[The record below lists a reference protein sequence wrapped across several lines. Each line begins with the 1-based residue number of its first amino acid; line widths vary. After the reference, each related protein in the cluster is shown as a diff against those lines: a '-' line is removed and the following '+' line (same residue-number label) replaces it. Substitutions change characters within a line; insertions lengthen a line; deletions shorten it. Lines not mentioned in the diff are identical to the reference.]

1 MNTFSISKRI
11 SIVAL
16 AVSAFWGLNAS
27 GQGQP
32 KIATV
37 DLKKVFDG
45 YYQTKQCDV
54 LLQNSGADADKVLAG
69 MLDEYKKG
77 QQEYNKL
84 IESANDQAVSTE
96 EREKRR
102 KTSETKLVDLKDI
115 EKSITQF
122 RKTAETNILEQKA
135 RMREKIL
142 KNIQEEIDTIAKAG
156 GYTFILDSS
165 ALAIFQTPILLYH
178 KGQSDLS
185 DELLGKLNAKA
196 PPGALTPEPKEEKPF
211 VVPPPKTSE
220 KDEKPAAA
228 PTKPANKK
236 KSP

>member
-16 AVSAFWGLNAS
+16 AVSAFGGLTTL
-27 GQGQP
+27 GQGVP

-45 YYQTKQCDV
+45 YYRTKQCDV

-84 IESANDQAVSTE
+84 IESANDQAVSAD

-102 KTSETKLVDLKDI
+102 KTAETKVVELKEI

-135 RMREKIL
+135 RMRENIL
-142 KNIQEEIDTIAKAG
+142 KDIQEEINTKAKEG
-156 GYTFILDSS
+156 SYSFILDSS

-178 KGQSDLS
+178 NGQSDLT
-185 DELLGKLNAKA
+185 DELLSKLNAKA
-196 PPGALTPEPKEEKPF
+196 PPGALTAEPKEEKTF

-220 KDEKPAAA
+220 KEEKPAVA
-228 PTKPANKK
+228 PTKPPVKK
-236 KSP
+236 K

>member
-1 MNTFSISKRI
+1 MNTFSIARRI

-16 AVSAFWGLNAS
+16 IASTFCGLTAL

-32 KIATV
+32 KIGTV

-45 YYQTKQCDV
+45 YYRTKQCDV

-84 IESANDQAVSTE
+84 IESANDQAVSAD

-102 KTSETKLVDLKDI
+102 KTAETKVVELKEI

-135 RMREKIL
+135 RMRENIL
-142 KNIQEEIDTIAKAG
+142 KDIQEEINAIAKAG
-156 GYTFILDSS
+156 SYTFMLDSS
-165 ALAIFQTPILLYH
+165 ALAIFQTPILLYNN
-178 KGQSDLS
+178 GQSDIS
-185 DELLGKLNAKA
+185 DELLTKLNAKA
-196 PPGALTPEPKEEKPF
+196 PPGALTAEPKEEKTF
-211 VVPPPKTSE
+211 VVPPPKAPE

-228 PTKPANKK
+228 PTKPAPKK
-236 KSP
+236 K